1 MKPLQLAPGEHR
13 LANLTDTVIDG
24 AEVSKIKLV
33 GCRNVRIEN
42 LRLQLVATAS
52 TVTHVNAVE
61 VDQCEGVTFSG
72 GSIRGAC
79 RPGETKP
86 IGRGMMINRSREI
99 AVEDLSIDGV
109 GKGIVLSR
117 VEDLILRRLDIGH
130 FTQSGVVGG
139 VELINLLM
147 EGCRI
152 HDSADVIGD
161 AVHAD
166 LFHIWSAP
174 TNTLVGTVRPSR
186 NIVLRGNLLD
196 MGQGT
201 PIIAILIDD
210 NRTGIGFDDF
220 RAEDNVIISA
230 HPVAVGLENVRS
242 GALLRNLLLQGAPTD
257 RRSAPDF
264 TLDRCGVL
272 DVRGNTAADR
282 HGTFAL
288 YPDNVTLPEGV
299 RPAEEL
305 DATRKAWAAKWRTAE
320 PPSPDPRDARI
331 AELEV
336 EISQA
341 QAEIAA
347 LNARIEAA
355 RAALA

>member
-1 MKPLQLAPGEHR
+1 MKTLQLAPGEHR

-33 GCRNVRIEN
+33 GCRNVRVEN

-61 VDQCEGVTFSG
+61 IDQCEGVTFSG
-72 GSIRGAC
+72 GNITGAC

-86 IGRGMMINRSREI
+86 IGRGMMINRSRGI
-99 AVEDLSIDGV
+99 TVEDLSIDGV

-174 TNTLVGTVRPSR
+174 TNTLVGAVRPSS

-210 NRTGIGFDDF
+210 NRTGIGFDNF

-282 HGTFAL
+282 HGAFTL

-305 DATRKAWAAKWRTAE
+305 EAARKAWAEKWRGPPE
-320 PPSPDPRDARI
+320 PPPPLT
-331 AELEV
+331 LEDRV
-336 EISQA
+336 
-341 QAEIAA
+341 AA
-347 LNARIEAA
+347 LEARVARLEA
-355 RAALA
+355 R

>member
-1 MKPLQLAPGEHR
+1 MKTLQLAPGEHR

-72 GSIRGAC
+72 GSITGAC

-86 IGRGMMINRSREI
+86 IGRGMMINRSRGI
-99 AVEDLSIDGV
+99 TVEDLSIDGV

-174 TNTLVGTVRPSR
+174 TNTLLGAVRPSR

-282 HGTFAL
+282 HGAFTL

-305 DATRKAWAAKWRTAE
+305 
-320 PPSPDPRDARI
+320 
-331 AELEV
+331 
-336 EISQA
+336 
-341 QAEIAA
+341 
-347 LNARIEAA
+347 EAA
-355 RAALA
+355 RAAWGAKWRGPPEPPPPLTLEDRVAALEARVARLEAR